1 MLSFVTRRLGWM
13 VVTLGAISLA
23 TFFIIQ
29 LPPGDYVS
37 TLQANAEERG
47 EVMGPAEAAA
57 LRDRYGLDQSFL
69 TQYWKWISNI
79 VFHGDFGQAFAYNS
93 QPVSDLIW
101 DRVALSFTLSV
112 ATMLLIWAIAYP
124 IGIYSA
130 VRQYST
136 GDYIATFFGFVGM
149 AVPEFMLALVLMW
162 VGMRYFGLS
171 PGGLFSPEYQ
181 DAAWNLGKVLDLASH
196 IWLPIVIIAVSGT
209 AGAIRIARANLLD
222 ELYKPYVMAARAKGL
237 PEWKLLLKYPFRMS
251 MSPFF
256 STVGWLLP
264 GLISGETIISIVMNL
279 PTTGPLL
286 LGGVTSQDMYLVGS
300 FILILSTLTVIGTL
314 ISDLALAWWDPR
326 IRHSYEGG

>member
-13 VVTLGAISLA
+13 VLTLGAISLA

-57 LRDRYGLDQSFL
+57 LRDRYGLDQPFL

-79 VFHGDFGQAFAYNS
+79 VLHGDFGQAFAYNS

-162 VGMRYFGLS
+162 VGMRYFGMS

-279 PTTGPLL
+279 PTTGPLM
-286 LGGVTSQDMYLVGS
+286 LGGVTNQDMYLVGS

>member
-1 MLSFVTRRLGWM
+1 MLSFLTRRLGWM
-13 VVTLGAISLA
+13 VVTLWAISLA

-47 EVMGPAEAAA
+47 EVMGPAEAAG
-57 LRDRYGLDQSFL
+57 LRERYGLDQSFFA
-69 TQYWKWISNI
+69 QYWKWISNI
-79 VFHGDFGQAFAYNS
+79 VFHGDFGQAFAYNM

-130 VRQYST
+130 VKQYSA
-136 GDYIATFFGFVGM
+136 GDYVATFFGFVGM
-149 AVPEFMLALVLMW
+149 AIPEFMLALVLMW
-162 VGMRYFGLS
+162 VGMRYFGMS

-196 IWLPIVIIAVSGT
+196 MWLPIVIIAVAGT
-209 AGAIRIARANLLD
+209 AGGIRIARANLLD
-222 ELYKPYVMAARAKGL
+222 ELYKPYVVAARAKGL

-256 STVGWLLP
+256 STVGWMLP

-279 PTTGPLL
+279 PTTGPLIL
-286 LGGVTSQDMYLVGS
+286 SGVTNQDMYLVGS

>member
-162 VGMRYFGLS
+162 VGMRYFGMS

-300 FILILSTLTVIGTL
+300 FILILSALTVIGTL